1 MALAIDCNRIDL
13 VNFFKIKPW
22 HQKNRFTLETK
33 YKIIQDRIKG
43 KWNEEIVKI
52 YRLKDSSNVSRICQQ
67 QKKCSKEVVSIL
79 GSKHKPL
86 DDHLVK

>member
-1 MALAIDCNRIDL
+1 MASKR
-13 VNFFKIKPW
+13 
-22 HQKNRFTLETK
+22 NRFTLETK

-67 QKKCSKEVVSIL
+67 QKEIVAKFECGIGNFKIKSLK
-79 GSKHKPL
+79 G
-86 DDHLVK
+86 